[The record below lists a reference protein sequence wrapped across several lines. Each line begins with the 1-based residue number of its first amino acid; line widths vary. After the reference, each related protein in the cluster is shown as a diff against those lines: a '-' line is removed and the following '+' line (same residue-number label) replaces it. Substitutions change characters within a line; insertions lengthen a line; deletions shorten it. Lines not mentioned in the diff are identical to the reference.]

1 MNTSE
6 NEKIQKNT
14 QDNEKLNNYTTEYTK
29 ASIAMLNIIAS
40 KEKHRFIIPEKFFT
54 DQEIDALTRL
64 NRLADKDLRFIIDVR
79 EYTKMVA
86 FVNFFCGISGGNNL
100 VNIDCDIIKPKKLED
115 EIIDKYGVE
124 VYKDITSTNNKY
136 KLGALSIDGYCTD
149 KLGALSIDGYCTD
162 ILDLE
167 YLVRLLN
174 NFDIKCSIDYDN
186 DVFHYNIEHSKEN
199 NNQSK
204 K

>member
-14 QDNEKLNNYTTEYTK
+14 QGNEKLNNYTTEYTK

-149 KLGALSIDGYCTD
+149 

-167 YLVRLLN
+167 YLAHLLYE
-174 NFDIKCSIDYDN
+174 FDIKCSIDYDN
-186 DVFHYNIEHSKEN
+186 NIFHFNIEHSKEN
-199 NNQSK
+199 NNQLK